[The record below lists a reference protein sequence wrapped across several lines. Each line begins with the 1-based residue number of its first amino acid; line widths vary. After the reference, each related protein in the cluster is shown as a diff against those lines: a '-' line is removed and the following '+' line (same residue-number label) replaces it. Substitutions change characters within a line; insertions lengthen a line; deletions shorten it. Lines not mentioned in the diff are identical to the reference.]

1 MSYYFLSLQEVLKPF
16 CNLLATTFGV
26 ALDGIAY
33 ILAKETQELV
43 HLVDLL
49 VLEQPQSLTSIL
61 FKPPHLLQ
69 HDVHSYGRP
78 VTSEMIVVSGECLSW

>member
-16 CNLLATTFGV
+16 CNLLATKDDNTVGV
-26 ALDGIAY
+26 ILDDIAH

-49 VLEQPQSLTSIL
+49 VLVQRATAEPRSCSNLHIHTPS
-61 FKPPHLLQ
+61 
-69 HDVHSYGRP
+69 
-78 VTSEMIVVSGECLSW
+78 T